1 MSESAI
7 WFPIAEMLMVKKLGV
22 HKSLKIGCRNVDY
35 WNFCCQNTTWPN
47 VSWLNVG
54 SSTDFFLLAFIYM
67 FSDHQDTN
75 WVITGTNDLRSR
87 SLQSFTMTT
96 LSIFLKC
103 WSWPMLTCVTKNARI
118 PTYFCLTFALLQRKI
133 RTRIIRVKGMLDD
146 PHDGPSFL
154 TQEHINCYPTTMA
167 SMVLKY

>member
-1 MSESAI
+1 
-7 WFPIAEMLMVKKLGV
+7 MVKKMGV
-22 HKSLKIGCRNVDY
+22 QKSLKIGCRNVDY

-54 SSTDFFLLAFIYM
+54 SSTDFFLLTFIYV

-103 WSWPMLTCVTKNARI
+103 LSCPCWLVWLKMHESRLI
-118 PTYFCLTFALLQRKI
+118 FAWLLPFLQRKI

-154 TQEHINCYPTTMA
+154 TQEHINCYPTTTMA
-167 SMVLKY
+167 SMVLKC